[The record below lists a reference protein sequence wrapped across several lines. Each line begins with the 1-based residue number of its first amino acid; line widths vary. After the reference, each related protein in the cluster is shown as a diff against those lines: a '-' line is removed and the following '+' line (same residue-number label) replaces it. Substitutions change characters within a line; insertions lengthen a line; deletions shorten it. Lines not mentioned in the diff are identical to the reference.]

1 MSCYI
6 SVTFL
11 LHMVQQESSARN
23 TNQLIGGSH
32 ERGETREAR
41 ETQRR
46 WEAGGRGSRETLCFP
61 YPFIWETKEVVRGR
75 KEIKEVGGGRRE
87 KGNTRGGRWEE
98 TKGKQR
104 SWKER
109 NE

>member
-46 WEAGGRGSRETLCFP
+46 WEAGGRGRRETLEEGEGR
-61 YPFIWETKEVVRGR
+61 WETKEVERGR
-75 KEIKEVGGGRRE
+75 RDTKEVGGGRRE